1 MQEKFLYSSLK
12 RSMFK
17 RNSYKEQHSN
27 SCPSFHGRFSTKHA
41 AQNNHSF
48 GRWQS
53 LNTFLCSFYD
63 TTRIYMYEYE
73 AYILKQSITKDEQI
87 GVEYNSPNNRLFL
100 FLHFHSS

>member
-27 SCPSFHGRFSTKHA
+27 SCPSFHGRFSKKHA
-41 AQNNHSF
+41 AQNIYSL

-53 LNTFLCSFYD
+53 LNTFLCIFYD
-63 TTRIYMYEYE
+63 SIRIYCMYEY
-73 AYILKQSITKDEQI
+73 AAKVLKTKYYKRQT
-87 GVEYNSPNNRLFL
+87 N
-100 FLHFHSS
+100 